1 MTPATGKEI
10 AWNGIRFVV
19 PAAWEPGR
27 IGPRHLVIESE
38 SGPAMEIKWGP
49 VKGRF
54 SRRAHIRRLSK
65 LTLARGATLREW
77 APLQDW
83 KQALTRFECAGFAWE
98 AGGEAAVGAILHCP
112 ACRTASVIQF
122 FQPPGRSGAAGQ
134 AVAVL
139 ASLRDHRDDGRV
151 AWAVYDI
158 FALLPNGFALVRH
171 RFEAGRFFLEFR
183 DRRRSISLFRWA
195 PAAVLLRDRDLSRFA
210 ATAAGFDGMEFQ
222 ATAVAVDDQPEV
234 EGRERTAGVAR
245 RLASSL
251 GLGLVRTARIWHVP
265 TRNRILGIVVEGRFA
280 IDPAVMETVRGGY
293 GLAEENRPSGTHYPR

>member
-1 MTPATGKEI
+1 MKPANGKEI

-38 SGPAMEIKWGP
+38 TGPAMELKWGP

-54 SRRAHIRRLSK
+54 SQRTHLRRLSK

-77 APLQDW
+77 VPPEDW
-83 KQALTRFECAGFAWE
+83 KQALTRFESAGFAWE
-98 AGGEAAVGAILHCP
+98 AGSEAAVGAILYCP

-122 FQPPGRSGAAGQ
+122 FQPPGRGGAAGQ
-134 AVAVL
+134 AAAVL

-158 FALLPNGFALVRH
+158 FALLPSGFALVRH

-183 DRRRSISLFRWA
+183 ARRRTIGLFRWA
-195 PAAVLLRDRDLSRFA
+195 PAAVLLRDRDLSCFA
-210 ATAAGFDGMEFQ
+210 ETVAGLDGMEFR
-222 ATAVAVDDQPEV
+222 AAAVPGQPAV
-234 EGRERTAGVAR
+234 EGRARAAGCAR
-245 RLASSL
+245 RLASFL
-251 GLGLVRTARIWHVP
+251 GLRPIRTARIWHVP
-265 TRNRILGIVVEGRFA
+265 SRNRILGIVVEGRFT

-293 GLAEENRPSGTHYPR
+293 GLAGENKPPGAHHPR

>member
-1 MTPATGKEI
+1 MTPANGKEI

-38 SGPAMEIKWGP
+38 AGPAMEIKWGP

-54 SRRAHIRRLSK
+54 SRRSHLRRLSK
-65 LTLARGATLREW
+65 LTLARGAALREW
-77 APLQDW
+77 SPPQDW
-83 KQALTRFECAGFAWE
+83 KQALTRFECTGFAWE

-122 FQPPGRSGAAGQ
+122 FQSPGRSRAAGP

-139 ASLRDHRDDGRV
+139 RSLQDHRDDGRV
-151 AWAVYDI
+151 AWAVFDI
-158 FALLPNGFALVRH
+158 LALLPSGLALVRH

-210 ATAAGFDGMEFQ
+210 ETAAGFDGMQFR
-222 ATAVAVDDQPEV
+222 ATAVAGEQAV

-245 RLASSL
+245 RLAAAL
-251 GLGLVRTARIWHVP
+251 GLRPVRTARIWHVP
-265 TRNRILGIVVEGRFA
+265 DRNRILGIVVEGRFA

-293 GLAEENRPSGTHYPR
+293 GLAEENRPAGAHHPR

>member
-1 MTPATGKEI
+1 MTPAPGKEI

-38 SGPAMEIKWGP
+38 AGPAMEIKWGP

-54 SRRAHIRRLSK
+54 SPRAHLRRLSK
-65 LTLARGATLREW
+65 LTLARGAALREW
-77 APLQDW
+77 TPPQDW
-83 KQALTRFECAGFAWE
+83 LQALSRFECTGFAWE
-98 AGGEAAVGAILHCP
+98 AGSEAAVGAILHCP

-122 FQPPGRSGAAGQ
+122 FQPPGRSGAAGE

-158 FALLPNGFALVRH
+158 LALLPSGFARVRH

-183 DRRRSISLFRWA
+183 AQRQTIGLFRWA

-210 ATAAGFDGMEFQ
+210 ETVAGLDGMEFR
-222 ATAVAVDDQPEV
+222 ATAVAGAPAV
-234 EGRERTAGVAR
+234 EGRERADGCAR

-251 GLGLVRTARIWHVP
+251 GLRPVRTARIWQVP
-265 TRNRILGIVVEGRFA
+265 ARNRILGIVVEGRFA

-293 GLAEENRPSGTHYPR
+293 GLAEEKRPAGAHHP

>member
-1 MTPATGKEI
+1 MTPANGKEI

-19 PAAWEPGR
+19 PTAWEPGR

-38 SGPAMEIKWGP
+38 AGPAMEIKWGP

-54 SRRAHIRRLSK
+54 SRRAHLRRFSK
-65 LTLARGATLREW
+65 LTLARGAALREW
-77 APLQDW
+77 APPKDW
-83 KQALTRFECAGFAWE
+83 KQALSRFECAGFAWE

-112 ACRTASVIQF
+112 ACRTASLIQF
-122 FQPPGRSGAAGQ
+122 FQPSGRSGATGQ

-158 FALLPNGFALVRH
+158 RALLPSGFALARH

-183 DRRRSISLFRWA
+183 DRHRSISLFRWA

-210 ATAAGFDGMEFQ
+210 ETVAGLNGMEFQ
-222 ATAVAVDDQPEV
+222 ASAVAGPSAV
-234 EGRERTAGVAR
+234 EGRERAAGIGR

-251 GLGLVRTARIWHVP
+251 GLRPVRTARIWHVP
-265 TRNRILGIVVEGRFA
+265 DRNRMLGIVVTDRFA
-280 IDPAVMETVRGGY
+280 IDPAVMETVWGGY
-293 GLAEENRPSGTHYPR
+293 GLA

>member
-1 MTPATGKEI
+1 MTPANGKEI

-27 IGPRHLVIESE
+27 IGPRHLVVESDA
-38 SGPAMEIKWGP
+38 GPAMEIKWGP

-54 SRRAHIRRLSK
+54 SRRAHLRRLSK
-65 LTLARGATLREW
+65 LTRARGAALREW
-77 APLQDW
+77 TPPQDW
-83 KQALTRFECAGFAWE
+83 LQALTRFECTGFAWE
-98 AGGEAAVGAILHCP
+98 AGSEAAVGAILHCP

-122 FQPPGRSGAAGQ
+122 FQPPGRRGATGQ

-158 FALLPNGFALVRH
+158 HALLPSGFALARH

-183 DRRRSISLFRWA
+183 ANRRTIGLFRWA

-210 ATAAGFDGMEFQ
+210 ETVAGLDGLEFR
-222 ATAVAVDDQPEV
+222 ATAVRASRRWRGVSGP
-234 EGRERTAGVAR
+234 TA
-245 RLASSL
+245 
-251 GLGLVRTARIWHVP
+251 
-265 TRNRILGIVVEGRFA
+265 
-280 IDPAVMETVRGGY
+280 VRGGWRHPW
-293 GLAEENRPSGTHYPR
+293 GCAPSGRRASGMSRPGTGFSASWWKAGSRSIRP

>member
-54 SRRAHIRRLSK
+54 SRRAHLRRLSK
-65 LTLARGATLREW
+65 LTRARGATLREW
-77 APLQDW
+77 APPQDW
-83 KQALTRFECAGFAWE
+83 KQALTRFEYAGFAWE

-122 FQPPGRSGAAGQ
+122 FQPPGRRGVAGQ

-158 FALLPNGFALVRH
+158 LALLPSGFALVRH

-210 ATAAGFDGMEFQ
+210 ETAAGFDGMEFR
-222 ATAVAVDDQPEV
+222 ATAVAEDAQ
-234 EGRERTAGVAR
+234 AG
-245 RLASSL
+245 
-251 GLGLVRTARIWHVP
+251 
-265 TRNRILGIVVEGRFA
+265 
-280 IDPAVMETVRGGY
+280 GG
-293 GLAEENRPSGTHYPR
+293 GA

>member
-1 MTPATGKEI
+1 MTPANGKEI

-38 SGPAMEIKWGP
+38 AGPAMEIKWGP

-54 SRRAHIRRLSK
+54 SRHAHLRRLSK

-77 APLQDW
+77 APPQDW
-83 KQALTRFECAGFAWE
+83 KQALTRFECTGFAWE
-98 AGGEAAVGAILHCP
+98 GGGEAAVGAILHCP

-122 FQPPGRSGAAGQ
+122 FQPLGRRGVAGQ

-158 FALLPNGFALVRH
+158 LALLPSGFVPVRH

-210 ATAAGFDGMEFQ
+210 ETVAGFDGMEFR
-222 ATAVAVDDQPEV
+222 ATAVAGAQAV
-234 EGRERTAGVAR
+234 EGHERTAGVAR
-245 RLASSL
+245 RLAAAL
-251 GLGLVRTARIWHVP
+251 GLRPVRMARIWHVP
-265 TRNRILGIVVEGRFA
+265 ARNRILGIVVEGRFA
-280 IDPAVMETVRGGY
+280 IDPALMETVRGGY
-293 GLAEENRPSGTHYPR
+293 GLAEENRPSGAHHPR

>member
-1 MTPATGKEI
+1 MTPVKGKEI

-38 SGPAMEIKWGP
+38 AGPAMEIKWGP
-49 VKGRF
+49 VKGQF
-54 SRRAHIRRLSK
+54 SRRAHLRRLSK
-65 LTLARGATLREW
+65 LTLARGAALREW
-77 APLQDW
+77 TPPEDW
-83 KQALTRFECAGFAWE
+83 KQALSRFECAGFAWE
-98 AGGEAAVGAILHCP
+98 AGGEAAVGVILHCP
-112 ACRTASVIQF
+112 TCRTASVIQF

-158 FALLPNGFALVRH
+158 LALLPSGFALVRH
-171 RFEAGRFFLEFR
+171 RFQAGRFFLEFR
-183 DRRRSISLFRWA
+183 ARRRTIRLFRWA

-210 ATAAGFDGMEFQ
+210 ETVAGFDGIEFR
-222 ATAVAVDDQPEV
+222 ATAAAGEPAV
-234 EGRERTAGVAR
+234 EGRQRAEGCAR
-245 RLASSL
+245 RLASVL
-251 GLGLVRTARIWHVP
+251 GLRPVRTARIWHVP
-265 TRNRILGIVVEGRFA
+265 DRNRILGIVVESRFA

-293 GLAEENRPSGTHYPR
+293 GLAEENRPPGAHQPR

>member
-1 MTPATGKEI
+1 MTPANGKEI
-10 AWNGIRFVV
+10 AWNGIRLVV

-38 SGPAMEIKWGP
+38 AGPAMEIKWGP

-54 SRRAHIRRLSK
+54 SRRAHLRRFSK
-65 LTLARGATLREW
+65 LTRARGAALREW
-77 APLQDW
+77 APPEDW
-83 KQALTRFECAGFAWE
+83 LQALSRFECAGFAWE

-112 ACRTASVIQF
+112 VCRTASLIQF

-158 FALLPNGFALVRH
+158 LALLPSGFALVRH

-183 DRRRSISLFRWA
+183 ARRRTVSLLRWA
-195 PAAVLLRDRDLSRFA
+195 PAAALLRDRDLSRFA
-210 ATAAGFDGMEFQ
+210 ETVAGLDGMEFR
-222 ATAVAVDDQPEV
+222 ATAVAGAPAV
-234 EGRERTAGVAR
+234 EGRERAEGCAR
-245 RLASSL
+245 RLASFL
-251 GLGLVRTARIWHVP
+251 GLRPVRTARIWHVP
-265 TRNRILGIVVEGRFA
+265 ARNRILGIVVEGRFA

-293 GLAEENRPSGTHYPR
+293 GLAEESRPPNAHHPR